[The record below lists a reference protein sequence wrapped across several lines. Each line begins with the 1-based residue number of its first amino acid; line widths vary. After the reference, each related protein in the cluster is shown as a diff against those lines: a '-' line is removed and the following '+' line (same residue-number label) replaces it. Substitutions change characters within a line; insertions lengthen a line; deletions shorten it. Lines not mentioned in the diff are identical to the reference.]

1 MTKIVY
7 ERGGHYN
14 EDCYYDTYSLWGKNN
29 VGYWVIKSECLYE
42 CIRCENCLTV
52 LICRNV
58 RTAATVIVAI

>member
-1 MTKIVY
+1 MNAAGITMKIVITILIHF
-7 ERGGHYN
+7 GGKIM
-14 EDCYYDTYSLWGKNN
+14 LM
-29 VGYWVIKSECLYE
+29 YWVIKSECLYE